1 MSKGDPSYRMKLSL
15 NVLNH
20 LGINLYSNVP
30 AVLAETVANGW
41 DADAEQVRISID
53 ESDGFITITDDG
65 HGMDEADINDKF
77 LTVGYRRRNEDKEN
91 GCITA
96 KWKRS
101 VMGRKGIGKLSL
113 FSIARDV
120 QVFSVKAKRRFA
132 FEMRLA
138 EIQTKIA
145 DGEGTY
151 EPLPIPES
159 KFPKDLK
166 KGTRIV
172 LRDLKKGLNRT
183 AESLRV
189 RLARRF
195 SIIGAE
201 KHFQLFVN
209 DTEVTVQDRGYFGR
223 LQYLWFYGEDGK
235 RAKDLSKK
243 LDDCEERS
251 AEITVQW
258 PDEN

>member
-1 MSKGDPSYRMKLSL
+1 MSAKRSPYRMRLSL

-30 AVLAETVANGW
+30 AVLAETVANAW
-41 DADAEQVRISID
+41 DADAEHVWININ
-53 ESDGFITITDDG
+53 EAEGCITITDDG
-65 HGMDEADINDKF
+65 HGMDESAINEKF
-77 LTVGYRRRNEDKEN
+77 LMVGYRRRDEDEIE
-91 GCITA
+91 GCITSV
-96 KWKRS
+96 WKRP

-113 FSIARDV
+113 FSISRDV
-120 QVFSVKAKRRFA
+120 QVFSVKSKRRAA
-132 FEMRLA
+132 FEMKLEA
-138 EIQTKIA
+138 IQEKIA
-145 DGEGTY
+145 GGEGTY
-151 EPLPIPES
+151 EPPPLPTG

-172 LRDLKKGLNRT
+172 LRDLKKGLNQ
-183 AESLRV
+183 AAAGLRI

-209 DTEVTVQDRGYFGR
+209 DDEVTVKDRGYFGR
-223 LQYLWFYGEDGK
+223 LQYLWYYGDEGQ

-243 LDDCEERS
+243 LDDYEERPN
-251 AEITVQW
+251 ELTVTW
-258 PDEN
+258 P